1 MEITI
6 TKKLFTTVNIPCSD
20 DVTNTELS
28 KKIKELVA
36 KMDLDDW
43 DIYDWRGKEVYE
55 AYDTY
60 SGSEIELNF

>member
-6 TKKLFTTVNIPCSD
+6 AKKVFTTVDFDVPD
-20 DVTNTELS
+20 DVTDVELS
-28 KKIKELVA
+28 KKIKELVE

-60 SGSEIELNF
+60 SGSEIELDF

>member
-1 MEITI
+1 MEIAI
-6 TKKLFTTVNIPCSD
+6 TKKVFTTVDFDVPD
-20 DVTNTELS
+20 DVTDAELS
-28 KKIKELVA
+28 EKIKEFVE

-60 SGSEIELNF
+60 SGSEIELDF

>member
-1 MEITI
+1 MEIAI
-6 TKKLFTTVNIPCSD
+6 TKKVFTTVDFDVPD
-20 DVTNTELS
+20 DVTDAELS
-28 KKIKELVA
+28 KKIKELVE

>member
-6 TKKLFTTVNIPCSD
+6 TKKVFTTVDFDVPD
-20 DVTNTELS
+20 DVTDAELS
-28 KKIKELVA
+28 KKIKELVE

-60 SGSEIELNF
+60 SGSEIELDF

>member
-28 KKIKELVA
+28 KKIKELVE

>member
-1 MEITI
+1 MEIAI
-6 TKKLFTTVNIPCSD
+6 TKKLFTTVDFDVPD
-20 DVTNTELS
+20 DVTDAELS
-28 KKIKELVA
+28 KKIKELVE

-60 SGSEIELNF
+60 SGSEIELDF

>member
-28 KKIKELVA
+28 KKIKELVE

-43 DIYDWRGKEVYE
+43 DNCCIK
-55 AYDTY
+55 
-60 SGSEIELNF
+60 

>member
-1 MEITI
+1 MQLQ
-6 TKKLFTTVNIPCSD
+6 KKVFTTVDFDVPD
-20 DVTNTELS
+20 DVTDAELS
-28 KKIKELVA
+28 EKIKEFVE

-60 SGSEIELNF
+60 SGSEIELDF

>member
-1 MEITI
+1 M
-6 TKKLFTTVNIPCSD
+6 FS
-20 DVTNTELS
+20 S
-28 KKIKELVA
+28 S
-36 KMDLDDW
+36 

>member
-6 TKKLFTTVNIPCSD
+6 TKKVFTTVDFDVPD
-20 DVTNTELS
+20 DVTDAELS
-28 KKIKELVA
+28 NKIKELVE

-60 SGSEIELNF
+60 SGSEIELDF